1 MCRKVRGQCPH
12 ATKYFHEK
20 MQKKC
25 FFHHFCGIFAIFS
38 LTLHPFM
45 NKTPEE
51 IALVKL
57 RTRLT
62 KRFHKAC
69 ADYGLI
75 ADGDH
80 ILVGL
85 SGGKDSLALVE
96 FLGKRAQVYV
106 PRFKVTAVH
115 VRVKERDYHS
125 DLTYLQD
132 FCARVRVP
140 LFIRDTEINDDAT
153 RQKGEAPH
161 EATSILL
168 DSAKAKVKE
177 KHPCFLCSW
186 YRRKALFDVA
196 QELGCNK
203 IALGHHKD
211 DLVETL
217 LMNLIFQGSVA
228 TIPPLLQMEKMP
240 LQMIRPLCLI
250 DEKDIVRY
258 AELSG
263 YEKQVKLCP
272 LEKVSNRAEVKQLL
286 SHLEALN
293 PNVRDSIWGAME
305 NIKSDYLPKK
315 V

>member
-1 MCRKVRGQCPH
+1 
-12 ATKYFHEK
+12 
-20 MQKKC
+20 MQR
-25 FFHHFCGIFAIFS
+25 
-38 LTLHPFM
+38 
-45 NKTPEE
+45 TPEQIE
-51 IALVKL
+51 HIRLQS
-57 RTRLT
+57 RLT

-80 ILVGL
+80 ILIGL

-96 FLGKRAQVYV
+96 LLGKRAQIHV
-106 PRFKVTAVH
+106 PHFRVTAVH

-125 DLTYLQD
+125 DLSYLEN

-140 LFIRDTEINDDAT
+140 FIVRDTEIEEARGASSLENAASGYSLEA
-153 RQKGEAPH
+153 KGERR
-161 EATSILL
+161 EA
-168 DSAKAKVKE
+168 KGKE

-217 LMNLIFQGSVA
+217 LMNLIFQGSIS

-240 LQMIRPLCLI
+240 IQMIRPLCLI
-250 DEKDIVRY
+250 EEKDITQY

-263 YEKQVKLCP
+263 YQKQTKLCP
-272 LEKVSNRAEVKQLL
+272 LEKVSSRAEVKQLL
-286 SHLEALN
+286 SQLEALN
-293 PNVRDSIWGAME
+293 PNVRDSIWSAME
-305 NIKSDYLPKK
+305 NIKSDYLPRKAQR
-315 V
+315 

>member
-1 MCRKVRGQCPH
+1 
-12 ATKYFHEK
+12 
-20 MQKKC
+20 MQR
-25 FFHHFCGIFAIFS
+25 
-38 LTLHPFM
+38 
-45 NKTPEE
+45 TPEQ
-51 IALVKL
+51 IAYLKL
-57 RTRLT
+57 QSRLT

-80 ILVGL
+80 ILIGL

-96 FLGKRAQVYV
+96 LLGKRAQIHV
-106 PRFKVTAVH
+106 PHFRVTAVH

-125 DLTYLQD
+125 DLSYLED

-140 LFIRDTEINDDAT
+140 FIVRDTEIEEA
-153 RQKGEAPH
+153 RGASSLEAKGK
-161 EATSILL
+161 
-168 DSAKAKVKE
+168 D

-217 LMNLIFQGSVA
+217 LMNLIFQGSIS

-240 LQMIRPLCLI
+240 IQMIRPLCLI
-250 DEKDIVRY
+250 EEKDITQY

-263 YEKQVKLCP
+263 YQKQTKLCP
-272 LEKVSNRAEVKQLL
+272 LEKVSSRAEVKTLIQQL
-286 SHLEALN
+286 EQLN
-293 PNVRDSIWGAME
+293 PDVRNSIYSAME
-305 NIKSDYLPKK
+305 NIKADYLPKK
-315 V
+315 L

>member
-1 MCRKVRGQCPH
+1 
-12 ATKYFHEK
+12 
-20 MQKKC
+20 
-25 FFHHFCGIFAIFS
+25 
-38 LTLHPFM
+38 M

-51 IALVKL
+51 IALDKL
-57 RTRLT
+57 RIRLT

-96 FLGKRAQVYV
+96 LLGKRAQVYV

-125 DLTYLQD
+125 DLSYLED

-140 LFIRDTEINDDAT
+140 FVVRDTEIIEKQET
-153 RQKGEAPH
+153 
-161 EATSILL
+161 
-168 DSAKAKVKE
+168 KE

-203 IALGHHKD
+203 IAFGHHKD

-240 LQMIRPLCLI
+240 IEMIRPLCLI
-250 DEKDIVRY
+250 EERDIQQY

-272 LEKVSNRAEVKQLL
+272 LEKESNRAEVKQLL
-286 SHLEALN
+286 TQLEALN